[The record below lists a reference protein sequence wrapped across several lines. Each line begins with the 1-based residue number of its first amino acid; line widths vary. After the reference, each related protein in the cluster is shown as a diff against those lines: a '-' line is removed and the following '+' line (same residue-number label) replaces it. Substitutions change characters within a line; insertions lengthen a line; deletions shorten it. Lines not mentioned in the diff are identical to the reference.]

1 MKISPLAWLHR
12 EFSLPPSWTSQ
23 FVMQGKEKFTIF
35 KVKRFSFFFY
45 HPSLNPSIMWEK
57 YAVHKVWREIQF
69 AFCMKIYDLEL
80 PTYFITIMEGST
92 VTHFHIIMGLICTV

>member
-35 KVKRFSFFFY
+35 KVKRLS
-45 HPSLNPSIMWEK
+45 SLVEPQYYVGKVRCSQGMARNSICILYEN
-57 YAVHKVWREIQF
+57 
-69 AFCMKIYDLEL
+69 L
-80 PTYFITIMEGST
+80 
-92 VTHFHIIMGLICTV
+92 

>member
-35 KVKRFSFFFY
+35 KVKRFSFLLS
-45 HPSLNPSIMWEK
+45 SLVEPQYYVGKVRCSQGMARNSICILYEN
-57 YAVHKVWREIQF
+57 
-69 AFCMKIYDLEL
+69 L
-80 PTYFITIMEGST
+80 
-92 VTHFHIIMGLICTV
+92 